1 MNTPSPSTNSISMK
15 PPNASSVPSLT
26 DIDPF
31 APFEFHFP
39 SQDMWWDFSDFS
51 SSEPEDY
58 ILDSDLDVSFN
69 SSFYHFLHDP
79 DDEYEE
85 DNMNDEE
92 NDMMKDEENSVKK
105 DEDDAE
111 DDDRGNSV
119 IDVSDDVKNED
130 ILVTKLIS
138 TISKIAPKLVYNR
151 RKHSMKRKRNRRRRK
166 RISAENVEP
175 ELRSLWHNCSSVGDL
190 FAPSAVS
197 VKPPPSNLPTI
208 NLNNINRTMLRR
220 LPEVVEVPILACDEN
235 PDFYNKTIGNAV
247 TRTTSIPFTKFDR
260 PGGCCHGK
268 LPAIL
273 TDLGPVPPPK
283 DSQYGYVYVDGGWK
297 VKAES
302 PRVPDARGRHGR
314 GDDGGGQVGG
324 AERRGGWKRRD
335 LCER

>member
-151 RKHSMKRKRNRRRRK
+151 RKHSMKRRRNRRKRK

-197 VKPPPSNLPTI
+197 KPPPTSNLPTI
-208 NLNNINRTMLRR
+208 NLSRINKQMLRR
-220 LPEVVEVPILACDEN
+220 LPDVVYLPVHSCSPEPSFYEKNVPIGVWDTLTSKFWREN
-235 PDFYNKTIGNAV
+235 PFGTLPSI
-247 TRTTSIPFTKFDR
+247 RTN
-260 PGGCCHGK
+260 
-268 LPAIL
+268 
-273 TDLGPVPPPK
+273 LGPIPPPT
-283 DSQYGYVYVDGGWK
+283 DDCYGYVWTEDGWR
-297 VKAES
+297 VKAERA
-302 PRVPDARGRHGR
+302 RVPDPGGGHGRRGREEEDGR
-314 GDDGGGQVGG
+314 
-324 AERRGGWKRRD
+324 RRQRRK
-335 LCER
+335 